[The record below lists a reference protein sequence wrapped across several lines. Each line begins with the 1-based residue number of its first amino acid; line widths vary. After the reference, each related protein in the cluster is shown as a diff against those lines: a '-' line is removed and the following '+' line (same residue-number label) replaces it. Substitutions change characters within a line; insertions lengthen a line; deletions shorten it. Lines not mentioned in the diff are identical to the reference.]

1 MRHFQDSVEVEGGE
15 NMDGRQSVMT
25 IREYGRVHI
34 RLREL
39 LEKRSMKRNEL
50 ARAAGTRFEVV
61 DKWYQ
66 DNVEKLDTDVLARF
80 CFVLECRVED
90 LIQYEP

>member
-39 LEKRSMKRNEL
+39 LEKRGMKRNEL

-66 DNVEKLDTDVLARF
+66 DNVEKLDIDVLARF